1 MHHDMLLMYI
11 MRAISADT
19 SHPLLAHLFHLHAL
33 VLRHLARVLSALG
46 CPRTIPRQTESDMH
60 IVQLSHL
67 ILHASVWHAYCTA
80 ITPHSAC
87 PRLTCPACFS
97 STSHPLRS
105 LFNPQARLTQGGQ
118 RLGSE
123 CQHRVCTLLQH
134 MVWHNLVSES
144 GCRDRQR
151 LACTIVCYYTS
162 LCVPV
167 FQIRHNRQG
176 GTYCSLCIRAG
187 ARRQCSRS
195 HRRCSPPS
203 TSHLFAQACSACDAT
218 DRVRRI
224 MVMGG
229 G

>member
-1 MHHDMLLMYI
+1 MHGGQSD
-11 MRAISADT
+11 AGVPDPSP
-19 SHPLLAHLFHLHAL
+19 SHLFAKAYAACEATD
-33 VLRHLARVLSALG
+33 RF
-46 CPRTIPRQTESDMH
+46 C
-60 IVQLSHL
+60 
-67 ILHASVWHAYCTA
+67 HAYCTA
-80 ITPHSAC
+80 ITLHSAC
-87 PRLTCPACFS
+87 QCLTCILYSYHTSFCMPVFS
-97 STSHPLRS
+97 
-105 LFNPQARLTQGGQ
+105 ARHTLSGPSAPPRRASPRGGE

-144 GCRDRQR
+144 GCRERQR

-195 HRRCSPPS
+195 HRRC
-203 TSHLFAQACSACDAT
+203 
-218 DRVRRI
+218 
-224 MVMGG
+224 
-229 G
+229 

>member
-19 SHPLLAHLFHLHAL
+19 PHPLLAHLFHLHAL

-97 STSHPLRS
+97 STSHPLE
-105 LFNPQARLTQGGQ
+105 T
-118 RLGSE
+118 
-123 CQHRVCTLLQH
+123 VCTGGLTPPHDHDHRSNKNRVNPPPMTMTRIFISAIDWPQ
-134 MVWHNLVSES
+134 
-144 GCRDRQR
+144 D
-151 LACTIVCYYTS
+151 S
-162 LCVPV
+162 LEW
-167 FQIRHNRQG
+167 
-176 GTYCSLCIRAG
+176 
-187 ARRQCSRS
+187 
-195 HRRCSPPS
+195 
-203 TSHLFAQACSACDAT
+203 
-218 DRVRRI
+218 
-224 MVMGG
+224 
-229 G
+229 

>member
-1 MHHDMLLMYI
+1 MIRHTLPGSCPTVQACTCEPVP
-11 MRAISADT
+11 RTSADARGTERCRCSRPVAIPPLCQGLRCVRGDRQILSCILYRYHT
-19 SHPLLAHLFHLHAL
+19 SFCMP
-33 VLRHLARVLSALG
+33 V
-46 CPRTIPRQTESDMH
+46 SDMH
-60 IVQLSHL
+60 IVQLSHF
-67 ILHASVWHAYCTA
+67 ILH
-80 ITPHSAC
+80 
-87 PRLTCPACFS
+87 ACFS

-144 GCRDRQR
+144 GCRERQR

-167 FQIRHNRQG
+167 FQIRHTRQG
-176 GTYCSLCIRAG
+176 VTSCPLCIRAC

-195 HRRCSPPS
+195 HRRC
-203 TSHLFAQACSACDAT
+203 
-218 DRVRRI
+218 
-224 MVMGG
+224 
-229 G
+229 

>member
-60 IVQLSHL
+60 IVQLSHF
-67 ILHASVWHAYCTA
+67 ILH
-80 ITPHSAC
+80 
-87 PRLTCPACFS
+87 ACFS

-195 HRRCSPPS
+195 HRRC
-203 TSHLFAQACSACDAT
+203 
-218 DRVRRI
+218 
-224 MVMGG
+224 
-229 G
+229 

>member
-1 MHHDMLLMYI
+1 MIRHTLPGSCPTVQACTCEPVP
-11 MRAISADT
+11 RTSADARGTERCRCSRPVAIPPLCQGLRCVRGDRQILSCILYSYHT
-19 SHPLLAHLFHLHAL
+19 SFCMP
-33 VLRHLARVLSALG
+33 V
-46 CPRTIPRQTESDMH
+46 SDMH
-60 IVQLSHL
+60 IVQLSHF
-67 ILHASVWHAYCTA
+67 ILH
-80 ITPHSAC
+80 
-87 PRLTCPACFS
+87 ACFS

-144 GCRDRQR
+144 GCRERQR

-167 FQIRHNRQG
+167 FQIRHTRQG
-176 GTYCSLCIRAG
+176 VTYCPLCIRAC

-218 DRVRRI
+218 DRV
-224 MVMGG
+224 
-229 G
+229 

>member
-1 MHHDMLLMYI
+1 MYI

-60 IVQLSHL
+60 IVQQSHL

-80 ITPHSAC
+80 ITLHFAC
-87 PRLTCPACFS
+87 LIFQRVTPSQGLCS
-97 STSHPLRS
+97 
-105 LFNPQARLTQGGQ
+105 PQARLTQGGQ

-144 GCRDRQR
+144 GCRERQR

-195 HRRCSPPS
+195 HRRC
-203 TSHLFAQACSACDAT
+203 
-218 DRVRRI
+218 
-224 MVMGG
+224 
-229 G
+229 